1 MQKGEISSRGV
12 LSLSLCAFLGML
24 MITSTISEAYA
35 KSEAGHIYLY
45 QKDPS
50 SWTIV
55 EGGAWGKLNYK
66 RKGDAFEFVFN
77 GHKLKPNTDYKL
89 IYYADPWPGKGLNG
103 DDSCGGCLAEGT
115 SNNGGNI
122 HLAGT
127 YYGCL
132 PHEEDWNHKSHVGQ
146 NKPPGHNV
154 DCMCGAKIWL
164 VLADDYSDNPGMEA
178 WNPDE
183 YLFENSVIPST
194 P

>member
-1 MQKGEISSRGV
+1 MVQRGEFSIRGM
-12 LSLSLCAFLGML
+12 LSLSLCAFLGLL
-24 MITSTISEAYA
+24 MITSAISEAYA
-35 KSEAGHIYLY
+35 KSETGHIYLY

-50 SWTIV
+50 NWTVV
-55 EGGAWGKLNYK
+55 EGGAWGKLTYR

-77 GHKLKPNTDYKL
+77 GHKLQPNTDYKL

-103 DDSCGGCLAEGT
+103 DNSCGGCLAVGT
-115 SNNGGNI
+115 TNNGGNI

-132 PHEEDWNHKSHVGQ
+132 PHPEDEQPLG
-146 NKPPGHNV
+146 
-154 DCMCGAKIWL
+154 GAKIWL
-164 VLADDYSDNPGMEA
+164 VLASDYSDNPGMKA

-183 YLFENSVIPST
+183 YLFENNVIPAS